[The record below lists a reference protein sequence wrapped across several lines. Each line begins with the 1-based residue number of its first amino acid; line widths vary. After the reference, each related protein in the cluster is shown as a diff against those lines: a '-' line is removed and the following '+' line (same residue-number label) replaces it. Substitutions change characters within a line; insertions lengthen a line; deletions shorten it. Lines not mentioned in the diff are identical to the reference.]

1 MATEVA
7 ASPPVDAIW
16 SAIAAVR
23 DPEYDISIVD
33 LGLIYGWRM
42 ADGALRISMTF
53 TSIGCPATEMLIDD
67 VKAAV
72 KVVEGVEDVA
82 VEVVWSPPW
91 NTDRISARGKQVL
104 AMYGVAT

>member
-1 MATEVA
+1 MATEA
-7 ASPPVDAIW
+7 AVRA
-16 SAIAAVR
+16 AIAQVR

-42 ADGALRISMTF
+42 ADGVLRIAMTF

-72 KVVEGVEDVA
+72 KDVDGVSEVE

-91 NTDRISARGKQVL
+91 NADRISARGKQVL